1 VAFTPVV
8 SPEVLKRIES
18 FELGVQ
24 NHIFRYLGI
33 LTRNATTLSQPA
45 HPLSP
50 QMQMFDFEFTFQDM
64 EYRVMLFF
72 KYGSDENTIHI
83 EDIDVMTI

>member
-1 VAFTPVV
+1 VAFTPIV
-8 SPEVLKRIES
+8 SPEVLKPIDS

-24 NHIFRYLGI
+24 NHILRHIGI
-33 LTRNATTLSQPA
+33 LMRNATTLSQPA

-72 KYGSDENTIHI
+72 QYGSDENTIHI